1 MSACPSSPIAVLTSH
16 LGSEAD
22 PGGASDGERAA
33 DLLAALK
40 AVSDP
45 RRSRGVRHRLVTV
58 LAVAVCAVLAGAR
71 SYVAIREWA
80 ADLPVTARVRLGM
93 GRVTPSESTF
103 RRLLQTVNTDE
114 LDQALSGWIAHH
126 VTAQAAGVQ
135 AGGAQAGG
143 GRVVRAIVV
152 DGKTV
157 RGARTDGGRAVH
169 LLAALE
175 HGSGVVLA
183 QTRVDTKTNEITAFG
198 PLVER
203 VAGIGVDLTG
213 VVITADALHTQ
224 HRHAHD
230 LRGHGAHYVFIV
242 KDNQPSLHT
251 QLAGLPWRQIPLA
264 HTSYDRGHGRIET
277 RTLQLTAIHGP
288 AGAGIE
294 FPHAQL
300 AVRVTRR
307 RRPLTSNG
315 RWSTETVHAITSLGF
330 ADLHPHQLAEII
342 RGQWRIENQ
351 LHWVRD
357 VSYAEDHSQIR
368 TGTGPATMAVL
379 RNFAISRH
387 RLAGAT
393 NIAHACR
400 TTNRHPLRALDLLT

>member
-1 MSACPSSPIAVLTSH
+1 
-16 LGSEAD
+16 
-22 PGGASDGERAA
+22 
-33 DLLAALK
+33 
-40 AVSDP
+40 
-45 RRSRGVRHRLVTV
+45 
-58 LAVAVCAVLAGAR
+58 
-71 SYVAIREWA
+71 
-80 ADLPVTARVRLGM
+80 
-93 GRVTPSESTF
+93 
-103 RRLLQTVNTDE
+103 
-114 LDQALSGWIAHH
+114 
-126 VTAQAAGVQ
+126 
-135 AGGAQAGG
+135 
-143 GRVVRAIVV
+143 
-152 DGKTV
+152 
-157 RGARTDGGRAVH
+157 
-169 LLAALE
+169 
-175 HGSGVVLA
+175 
-183 QTRVDTKTNEITAFG
+183 
-198 PLVER
+198 VER

-264 HTSYDRGHGRIET
+264 HTSDDRGHGRIET